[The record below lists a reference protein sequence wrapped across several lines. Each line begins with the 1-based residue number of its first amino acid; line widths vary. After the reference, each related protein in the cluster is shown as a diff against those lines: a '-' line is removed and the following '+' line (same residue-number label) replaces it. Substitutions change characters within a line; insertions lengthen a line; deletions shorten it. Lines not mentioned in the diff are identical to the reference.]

1 MKKLKLF
8 GILGLLSLAVIAFC
22 LSIVLAQPSDAVD
35 AKYQRLIALGIVDA
49 VVTPQEVGL
58 DYLQQEPIRISDN
71 SNTLALIY
79 DAEQTTSVMPEDIP
93 ILFKTGTNAPVH
105 IGAIPDDTGTPA
117 EVDHL
122 ITEGAVDRNGQPHNF
137 TPGNIHDMFAVEYRN
152 GGNLT
157 RTASAENILLADASG
172 TFLQAKRIPVIDL
185 IVFSPQ
191 NGRRY
196 VVRGVNANAV
206 CRDALNAVLTRNLG
220 RAQQVF

>member
-22 LSIVLAQPSDAVD
+22 LSIVLAQPSEAVD

-71 SNTLALIY
+71 SNTMALIY
-79 DAEQTTSVMPEDIP
+79 DAEQRTSVMPEDIP
-93 ILFKTGTNAPVH
+93 LMFKSGTNTPVH

-117 EVDHL
+117 EANNV

-137 TPGNIHDMFAVEYRN
+137 TPRNINNMFATELRN
-152 GGNLT
+152 DGNLP

-185 IVFSPQ
+185 LVFSPQ
-191 NGRRY
+191 NRRRY
-196 VVRGVNANAV
+196 VVRRVNANAV
-206 CRDALNAVLTRNLG
+206 CRDALNAVLTRQLI
-220 RAQQVF
+220 RSERVF